1 MQWPSWRRSPVT
13 AVQSCCFLAFCIQ
26 MFLITREFL
35 RPSATVSATKK
46 MQLRDLVFPVLF
58 RICVRPCFNMSA
70 LQEAGYSDPV
80 EFFRG
85 RSRYL
90 EASYGWA
97 GHGRQGG
104 VLATVA
110 GGDCGNGGERVIL
123 SLADI
128 KKQVLIDTVRSV
140 LRVDVVT
147 TDGETVTLSRDLL
160 QRRVSFPF
168 NCISLDL
175 TQDRQLLAQGV
186 QELHILFRS
195 GQGQSVEIHLE
206 DRRSALRRANR

>member
-1 MQWPSWRRSPVT
+1 MHWPSCRRSLVT
-13 AVQSCCFLAFCIQ
+13 AVHGCCFLAFCIQ
-26 MFLITREFL
+26 TFLITKEFL

-46 MQLRDLVFPVLF
+46 MQLMDLVFPVLF

-110 GGDCGNGGERVIL
+110 GGDWGNGGGVIL

-160 QRRVSFPF
+160 QRRVTFPF

-175 TQDRQLLAQGV
+175 TQERQLLDQGV
-186 QELHILFRS
+186 QEVHILFRS